1 MSNLT
6 PDDVNL
12 RLTSIHSLLDEED
25 TRLWEGL
32 EDERISRIAGDEANK
47 QLIDLVIDANEGTER
62 RLSTEVVHRS

>member
-32 EDERISRIAGDEANK
+32 EDERISRIAFYYFF
-47 QLIDLVIDANEGTER
+47 
-62 RLSTEVVHRS
+62 